1 MEIQEIETII
11 SSFKKAGLNSLFL
24 KNQDFELQLGKQDVS
39 KVIQQEISEDAE
51 QKKENRP
58 IEVVTQ
64 EEYKTIVAPMVGTFY
79 AAANPSAEPIVKIG
93 MQLKKGDVVCI
104 LEAMKLMNEVEADVE
119 GEVIDILVKNE
130 EMVEYGQPL
139 FLLK

>member
-39 KVIQQEISEDAE
+39 KVIQHEISEDAE